1 MEENCFK
8 VTPLFTL
15 LNDEDGEG
23 FFAFHASSFVSRNK
37 DVELFLKQ
45 KAVQSVKLSTSSTYL
60 VMREGGADLLGYFTL
75 ALKMLTIKSCVLS
88 SSQEKTIRRFGS
100 FDAETESYKLPAV
113 LLAQFGRNFSETSA
127 SIDGKEL
134 MNSAL
139 KCIKTIFSL
148 SSGKTAFLE
157 CEPSEKLI
165 CFYERCG
172 FSLLGNTTV
181 SKDKKELVQMFRFV

>member
-1 MEENCFK
+1 ME
-8 VTPLFTL
+8 VTL
-15 LNDEDGEG
+15 LSKFLDQPDGEWL
-23 FFAFHASSFVSRNK
+23 FRCVADSFASKNK
-37 DVELFLKQ
+37 DVESFLKS
-45 KAVQSVKLSTSSTYL
+45 KAVQSSKLSTSSTYL
-60 VMREGGADLLGYFTL
+60 VRSTDGFDLLGYFTL

-88 SSQEKTIRRFGS
+88 STQEKTIRRFGS
-100 FDAETESYKLPAV
+100 FDAESDSYKLPAV
-113 LLAQFGRNFSETSA
+113 LLAQFGRNFCEASA

-165 CFYERCG
+165 RFYERCG
-172 FSLLGNTTV
+172 FSLLGNSSF

>member
-1 MEENCFK
+1 MMIKKLLISCF
-8 VTPLFTL
+8 VISL
-15 LNDEDGEG
+15 
-23 FFAFHASSFVSRNK
+23 
-37 DVELFLKQ
+37 
-45 KAVQSVKLSTSSTYL
+45 AVLTSTACRT
-60 VMREGGADLLGYFTL
+60 
-75 ALKMLTIKSCVLS
+75 TIGDT
-88 SSQEKTIRRFGS
+88 QHHI
-100 FDAETESYKLPAV
+100 ETESYKLPAV

-172 FSLLGNTTV
+172 FSLLGNITF
-181 SKDKKELVQMFRFV
+181 SRDKKKLVQMFRFV